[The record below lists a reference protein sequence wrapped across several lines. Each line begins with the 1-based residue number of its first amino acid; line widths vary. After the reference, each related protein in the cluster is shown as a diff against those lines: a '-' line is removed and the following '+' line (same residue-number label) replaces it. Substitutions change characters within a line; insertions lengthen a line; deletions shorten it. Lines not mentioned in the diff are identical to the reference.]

1 MDERTCKARS
11 GNRTRETEE
20 RERER
25 ERERDEAGRG
35 LIMVTPFFP
44 HMTCHES
51 ATAHN
56 QNLRSTIILG
66 KNLDPFP
73 RRIGKAIS
81 HQVPDPF

>member
-1 MDERTCKARS
+1 
-11 GNRTRETEE
+11 
-20 RERER
+20 
-25 ERERDEAGRG
+25 
-35 LIMVTPFFP
+35 MVTPFFP

-51 ATAHN
+51 AKAHS